1 MKLTRRQQEY
11 FTNQMDLS
19 HELDGLIY
27 SSFLPERLGDEFYT
41 AYDVLCLLKEK
52 ELVCI
57 E

>member
-19 HELDGLIY
+19 HEIDGLSY
-27 SSFLPERLGDEFYT
+27 SSFLPERLGDELFT
-41 AYDVLCLLKEK
+41 AYGMLCLLKEK